1 MTCANFCEIL
11 FFNKEVYLTSHYME
25 KKKRERKSTCPNN
38 GSVPNKQSN
47 VPPSVENH
55 LLVAFSL
62 LVTTLSTL
70 ATSYLDE
77 TCTFSHIQSGSFTDW
92 HLLHYLALMAPTDPQ
107 LRQSLL
113 VESNELLSSSN
124 TLKVHKAS
132 EDHIVLR

>member
-1 MTCANFCEIL
+1 
-11 FFNKEVYLTSHYME
+11 ME
-25 KKKRERKSTCPNN
+25 KKKKREKKHLPQQWKCT
-38 GSVPNKQSN
+38 KQSN